1 MAARDGLTH
10 PTHTSSISVSD
21 SARNSAAEMSKYFGP
36 LRNSDI
42 ETFAS
47 DAFAHETHNLPK
59 AYEGRNKFLM
69 ATIDFLITKD
79 DDWYTRYVLPWL
91 YTEEIHV
98 KWNIWRFNRTMMDY
112 EPEQG
117 VPRYVSYESESR
129 SDSLVRRGLAFIIE
143 HGFYKTEIGRQHYL
157 MNLKQIVEAVHETVY
172 FGVMHELIACPNFYE
187 QWQKKH
193 GRPNSISTNNAV
205 STLAEERWRFACI
218 QKDIKGL
225 FVLDAEIKDRMRR
238 VGIEPDSWIF
248 PSKMAIYASMVPEY
262 FNEYNRGGAPATNAL
277 EVGAKRFD
285 TFRGN
290 RVFETRSFDTD
301 FMAAEAVEP
310 LVRHRQIGEYYVL
323 GEGRSD
329 FTRGIQVFDMSRDK
343 FTTVTYTDALKN
355 SQKGMSEQG
364 ESGTL
369 AAICT
374 HWHDILV
381 SEDKPNPTVRDAI
394 NSAFH
399 MDASTANLVN
409 ASRCAEWGGGAPVIN
424 AANGLVVGFS
434 IGFPAVL
441 PADAFPT
448 NVTRECHAFLRAQ
461 LKLHGTAHADIVYGD
476 GSDGGRAVVAGGAG
490 AGAGHPMGPA
500 AGHRNNNSTSIFD
513 CHLDRPFAGAF
524 VRGHTNLN
532 SQDQNALLAMFDTHG
547 VSFVPHSVLMFRP
560 RITYRMATAMLL
572 KGGEELGQTLHGHH
586 DFQLTDDVIHK
597 THIGHYTF
605 YSKSVVR
612 EPKLVYHAEDIYC
625 CGYDGGE
632 NTKFIEETA
641 DIIGSTVDEN
651 SSSILSIMIPYGE
664 PLSACLSVVG
674 DLDRSNITIA
684 DQGYYSTSKFM
695 QEALEGVINYSPQT
709 SFISPVDNEVLMNAV
724 CFRGAEHEFHE
735 KDGEWK
741 QRQQNTG
748 HWGPNVYDGCG
759 MVRMGMYAHLKTL

>member
-1 MAARDGLTH
+1 
-10 PTHTSSISVSD
+10 
-21 SARNSAAEMSKYFGP
+21 MSKYFGP

-187 QWQKKH
+187 QWQMKH

-329 FTRGIQVFDMSRDK
+329 FTRGIQIFDMSRDK
-343 FTTVTYTDALKN
+343 FTTVAYADAMEN
-355 SQKGMSEQG
+355 SQKGETDDG
-364 ESGTL
+364 VSGTL
-369 AAICT
+369 VTICD
-374 HWHDILV
+374 HWHAKLR
-381 SEDKPNPTVRDAI
+381 SETKPNPTVRDAI

-399 MDASTANLVN
+399 MDASTEDLTN
-409 ASRCAEWGGGAPVIN
+409 ASRCSEWGGGAPVT
-424 AANGLVVGFS
+424 NGVDGDS
-434 IGFPAVL
+434 SAYNAVL
-441 PADAFPT
+441 PAANFPT

-461 LKLHGTAHADIVYGD
+461 LKRYGTAHLDIVNGD
-476 GSDGGRAVVAGGAG
+476 GSNTGRAVGVAAAAAAAAAAGGAPVAAAVVAAAAALNFP
-490 AGAGHPMGPA
+490 AGPVV
-500 AGHRNNNSTSIFD
+500 GHRNASPSIFE
-513 CHLDRPFAGAF
+513 CHLDRPHPDVFH
-524 VRGHTNLN
+524 RGHTNRN
-532 SQDQNALLAMFDTHG
+532 SQDQNALLAMFAEHG

-632 NTKFIEETA
+632 NTQFIKDPRK
-641 DIIGSTVDEN
+641 DIVGSPVDEN
-651 SSSILSIMIPYGE
+651 SSSIISIMIPYGE
-664 PLSACLSVVG
+664 KLDACLSVVG
-674 DLDRSNITIA
+674 DLNVSNITMA
-684 DQGYYSTSKFM
+684 DRGQFSTREHMDSV
-695 QEALEGVINYSPQT
+695 LSTVINNEPQT
-709 SFISPVDNEVLMNAV
+709 FFNSPVDNEVLMNGV

-759 MVRMGMYAHLKTL
+759 MVRMGMYAHLKTM

>member
-262 FNEYNRGGAPATNAL
+262 FNEYHRGGAPATNAL

-343 FTTVTYTDALKN
+343 FTTVTYTDALKD
-355 SQKGMSEQG
+355 SQKDMSGKG

-369 AAICT
+369 AAICM
-374 HWHDILV
+374 HWHNKLT
-381 SEDKPNPTVRDAI
+381 SEAKPNPTVRDTI

-399 MDASTANLVN
+399 MDASTDDLTN
-409 ASRCAEWGGGAPVIN
+409 ASRCAEWGKGAPQIN
-424 AANGLVVGFS
+424 GVAGETITF
-434 IGFPAVL
+434 AVNPL
-441 PADAFPT
+441 PDAAFPT
-448 NVTRECHAFLRAQ
+448 GVTRECHAFLRAQ
-461 LKLHGTAHADIVYGD
+461 VKRHGTAHSDIVNSD
-476 GSDGGRAVVAGGAG
+476 GSVVGRGGPPVAGNNI
-490 AGAGHPMGPA
+490 GPA
-500 AGHRNNNSTSIFD
+500 NGWRDNSTSIFE
-513 CHLDRPFAGAF
+513 CRLDRPFPAAF
-524 VRGHTNLN
+524 EQGHTNQN
-532 SQDQNALLAMFDTHG
+532 SQDQNALLAMFDAHG

-632 NTKFIEETA
+632 NTKFIKDPHTE
-641 DIIGSTVDEN
+641 IIGSTVDEN

-684 DQGYYSTSKFM
+684 DQGDYPTSEIM
-695 QEALEGVINYSPQT
+695 RRALEGVINYSPQT
-709 SFISPVDNEVLMNAV
+709 SFISPVDNEVLMNGI